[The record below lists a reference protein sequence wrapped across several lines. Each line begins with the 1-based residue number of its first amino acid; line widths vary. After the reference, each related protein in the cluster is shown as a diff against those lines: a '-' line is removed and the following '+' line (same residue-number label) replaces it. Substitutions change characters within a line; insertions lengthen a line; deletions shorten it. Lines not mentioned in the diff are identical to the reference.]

1 MPSLQ
6 KETAGGE
13 CPLIAFHPQPID
25 QQLQEITER
34 VQKLKPRVDIVTMKT
49 FALLQRLPN
58 SGELLDLMLKARDA
72 PMKPAQGTQQERL
85 QKMRDA
91 LAEIEAKLPSIENA
105 LSQLTETPTSIVN
118 IYVQNL
124 VREAVQEELK
134 K

>member
-1 MPSLQ
+1 M
-6 KETAGGE
+6 
-13 CPLIAFHPQPID
+13 IAFHPQPID